1 MHEVLN
7 PAPLA
12 LSHRYKRAQAFSITN
27 RCVRMDGAC
36 GADDVDDDDD
46 GGDDSSKHDCSGDD
60 VHDAGQ
66 GAAYR
71 G

>member
-1 MHEVLN
+1 
-7 PAPLA
+7 
-12 LSHRYKRAQAFSITN
+12 
-27 RCVRMDGAC
+27 MDGAC